1 MHEIVLGNRKMNS
14 GEKLGLALGASAL
27 GLYVM
32 RFDVTMLWIIAVAL
46 YATVV
51 FALLLRSQRFVILNE
66 EGVDYKPTYFGQAK
80 WYAWERVTKII
91 ANSTG
96 VTLHFADGATK
107 EFKVE
112 ESKWFNFR
120 KFRSAV
126 ERFARNRNIDV
137 YIQVVQMAGEPPE
150 FKKLAE

>member
-1 MHEIVLGNRKMNS
+1 MNEIVLGNRKMNS

-27 GLYVM
+27 GLYVT
-32 RFDVTMLWIIAVAL
+32 RFDVSTLWIVAVML
-46 YATVV
+46 YTTVV

-66 EGVDYKPTYFGQAK
+66 EGVDYKPTFLGKAD

-96 VTLHFADGATK
+96 VTLHFADGGAK

-126 ERFARNRNIDV
+126 ERFARQRNIDV

-150 FKKLAE
+150 LKKLTE